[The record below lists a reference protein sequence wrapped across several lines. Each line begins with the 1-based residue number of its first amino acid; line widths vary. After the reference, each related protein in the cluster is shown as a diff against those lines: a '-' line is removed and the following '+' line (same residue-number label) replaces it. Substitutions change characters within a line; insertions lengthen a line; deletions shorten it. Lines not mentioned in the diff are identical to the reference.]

1 MKPLFTIM
9 ILTALLLIAHPASA
23 AGDDHPAAVNL
34 KAFPAA
40 ADGLVRYV
48 VLLPE
53 KTRDEEAGLRVELL
67 IGKKMMS
74 DGVNSLRMGGE
85 IAEKNVEGWG
95 FNRYEVAKFGAAATT
110 LMAVPPGTPQAEKFV
125 AIPSKLIRY
134 NSRIPL
140 VVYVP
145 EGGEVRYRI
154 WTASETTAVA
164 APG

>member
-1 MKPLFTIM
+1 MKSLLAPGALSALFF
-9 ILTALLLIAHPASA
+9 AACPAVAEQS
-23 AGDDHPAAVNL
+23 DHPAAKNL

-40 ADGLVRYV
+40 ASEMVRYV

-67 IGKKMMS
+67 IGKKLMS
-74 DGVNSLRMGGE
+74 DGVNQLRIGGE

-95 FNRYEVAKFGAAATT
+95 FTRYEVAKFGAAATT
-110 LMAVPPGTPQAEKFV
+110 LMAVPPGTPQVERFV

-164 APG
+164 EPG